1 MMHNQLET
9 PHIASKLNA
18 STDPVIVI
26 MLKAI
31 CQCWA
36 ANPAERPTDQAV
48 AIQFGDAYANMLLQ
62 SKDAHRSIYNY
73 NYKVLSSN
81 LH

>member
-1 MMHNQLET
+1 MMHNHLET

-18 STDPVIVI
+18 STNPDIVI
-26 MLKAI
+26 MLKVI

-36 ANPAERPTDQAV
+36 TNTAEQLTAQA
-48 AIQFGDAYANMLLQ
+48 AATQFGDAYANMLLQ